1 MNTTKIR
8 NMFAAGAVGAAIVTA
23 PVLLLIG
30 TGTAQAASN
39 VDPHA
44 ATTITIQHP
53 GHIAIHVEPAP
64 VSAPIVWGQYD
75 SPTYILED

>member
-8 NMFAAGAVGAAIVTA
+8 NTFAASVVGAAIVAA
-23 PVLLLIG
+23 PALVLIG
-30 TGTAQAASN
+30 AGTAQAASN
-39 VDPHA
+39 FDPHA
-44 ATTITIQHP
+44 ATTVTTQHP
-53 GHIAIHVEPAP
+53 GHIAIQVEQP

>member
-8 NMFAAGAVGAAIVTA
+8 NTFTAGALGAAIVAA
-23 PVLLLIG
+23 PALLLIG
-30 TGTAQAASN
+30 AGTAHAASN

-44 ATTITIQHP
+44 ASTITIQHP
-53 GHIAIHVEPAP
+53 GHIAIQVEPAP

>member
-8 NMFAAGAVGAAIVTA
+8 NRFASGTVGAAIVA
-23 PVLLLIG
+23 VPALLLLG
-30 TGTAQAASN
+30 AGTAQAASN

-44 ATTITIQHP
+44 ATTITVIHP
-53 GHIAIHVEPAP
+53 GHIAIQVEPAP

-75 SPTYILED
+75 SPTYILND

>member
-8 NMFAAGAVGAAIVTA
+8 NRIAAGTVGAAIVAA
-23 PVLLLIG
+23 PALLLIG

-39 VDPHA
+39 FDGHA
-44 ATTITIQHP
+44 ATTVTVQHP
-53 GHIAIHVEPAP
+53 GHIAIQVEPAP

-75 SPTYILED
+75 SPLYILGN